1 MKLNFIFLKD
11 CKTCCYALQWI
22 EFVQRLLSFVLHQS
36 TDKVVRCYW
45 QGSKKAKFWIHWLM
59 VYLTTAWILHI
70 CSGTH
75 QKDQKVGISHQA
87 HLIKSPFPRVQAGHK
102 NYLTNSSATVGA
114 INWLVAHYAV
124 MGINFTHAWNRDLG
138 EGLLSWYQA
147 LVMHDTPLQVPH
159 SRNRQ
164 LQSMCKLAC
173 SCSRSSTC
181 HIATHLSSWSIQV
194 LPNSL
199 PKSPQR
205 GPEVH
210 MMD

>member
-1 MKLNFIFLKD
+1 LLLCTAVDRVCTKTSPICTVPKYRQGGMLLLAGLRKGQILNPLAD
-11 CKTCCYALQWI
+11 GLSHHCMDLTCLFRDSSERSEGGNQP
-22 EFVQRLLSFVLHQS
+22 
-36 TDKVVRCYW
+36 
-45 QGSKKAKFWIHWLM
+45 
-59 VYLTTAWILHI
+59 
-70 CSGTH
+70 SG
-75 QKDQKVGISHQA
+75 
-87 HLIKSPFPRVQAGHK
+87 PFAQVPIPAGAGRHK
-102 NYLTNSSATVGA
+102 NCLTNSSATVGA

-124 MGINFTHAWNRDLG
+124 MGINFTHALNQDLG

-147 LVMHDTPLQVPH
+147 LVMHDTPLQIPH

-205 GPEVH
+205 APEVH